1 MTIFLNGEWMPAQD
15 AQISVFDRGFLF
27 ADGVYE
33 VIPVY
38 RGKPFHLQ
46 QHFTRLSR
54 SLAAID
60 LDNPLEEN
68 KWFDAIEKLIAE
80 NGAGNMSI
88 YLQISR
94 GVSSV
99 PRDHQFPEVFTP
111 TFFMASH
118 PIKPLT
124 DNPDKA
130 AIKAIL
136 KDDIRWGRCDIKSV
150 SMLGNAMLR
159 QSAVSSGAQ
168 EALLMRNGHMTEGAA
183 SNLFI
188 VQNGEIMTP
197 PEGPEILS
205 GITRATVL
213 SLAKEFG
220 IQTHEAPLPANTI
233 TQADEVWISS
243 STKGIAPIIQIDDIP
258 IGNGAP
264 GPVWKKMQHA
274 YMALVTQM
282 TSHDE

>member
-1 MTIFLNGEWMPAQD
+1 MTVYLNGKWMPAEA

-27 ADGVYE
+27 ADGIYE

-38 RGKPFHLQ
+38 NGKPFHLAG
-46 QHFTRLSR
+46 HFSRLKR

-68 KWFDAIEKLIAE
+68 EWLSAIKKLIVE
-80 NGAGNMSI
+80 NGAGDMSI

-99 PRDHQFPEVFTP
+99 PRDHQFPEEFTA
-111 TFFMASH
+111 TYFMASN

-130 AIKAIL
+130 ALKAIL
-136 KDDIRWGRCDIKSV
+136 QDDIRWGRCDIKSV

-159 QSAVSSGAQ
+159 QAAITHGAQ
-168 EALLMRNGHMTEGAA
+168 EALLVRDGHMTEGAA
-183 SNLFI
+183 SNVFM

-197 PEGPEILS
+197 PESPEILS

-213 SLAKEFG
+213 SLAQELG
-220 IQTHEAPLPANTI
+220 IKTHEAPIPATTI

-243 STKGIAPIIQIDDIP
+243 STKGVAPITQIDDAP
-258 IGNGAP
+258 IGNGKP
-264 GPVWKKMQHA
+264 GPVWQQIQSAYIAAVDKMIA
-274 YMALVTQM
+274 N
-282 TSHDE
+282 D

>member
-1 MTIFLNGEWMPAQD
+1 MTVFLNGEWMPAQA
-15 AQISVFDRGFLF
+15 AQISIFDRGFLF

-38 RGKPFHLQ
+38 KGKTFQLEG
-46 QHFTRLSR
+46 HFKRLRR

-60 LDNPLEEN
+60 LDNPLEESE
-68 KWFDAIEKLIAE
+68 WFNAIEKLIVE
-80 NGAGNMSI
+80 NGAGDMSI
-88 YLQISR
+88 YLQITR
-94 GVSSV
+94 GVSSL
-99 PRDHQFPEVFTP
+99 PRDHQFPEEFTP
-111 TFFMASH
+111 TFLMASN

-136 KDDIRWGRCDIKSV
+136 KEDIRWGRCDIKSV

-159 QSAVSSGAQ
+159 QAAVANGAQ
-168 EALLMRNGHMTEGAA
+168 EALLVRDGHLTEGAA

-188 VQNGEIMTP
+188 VQNGEVMTP
-197 PEGPEILS
+197 PESPAILS

-213 SLAKEFG
+213 SLAKKSG
-220 IQTHEAPLPANTI
+220 IQANENPIPVAAI

-243 STKGIAPIIQIDDIP
+243 STKGVAPVIQIDDNP
-258 IGNGAP
+258 VGKGKT
-264 GPVWKKMQHA
+264 GPVWQQIQRA
-274 YMALVTQM
+274 YMSAVDK
-282 TSHDE
+282 SI

>member
-1 MTIFLNGEWMPAQD
+1 MTVFLNGEWKPAQA
-15 AQISVFDRGFLF
+15 AQISIFDRGFLF

-38 RGKPFHLQ
+38 TGKPFHLEG
-46 QHFTRLSR
+46 HFKRLLR

-60 LDNPLEEN
+60 LDNPLEESE
-68 KWFDAIEKLIAE
+68 WFNAIEKLIVE
-80 NGAGNMSI
+80 NGAGDMSI
-88 YLQISR
+88 YLQITR
-94 GVSSV
+94 GVSSL
-99 PRDHQFPEVFTP
+99 PRDHEFPEEFTP
-111 TFFMASH
+111 TFLMASN

-136 KDDIRWGRCDIKSV
+136 KEDIRWGRCDIKSV

-159 QSAVSSGAQ
+159 QAAVANGAQ
-168 EALLMRNGHMTEGAA
+168 EALLVRDGHLTEGAA

-188 VQNGEIMTP
+188 VQNGKIMTP
-197 PEGPEILS
+197 PESPEILS

-213 SLAKEFG
+213 SLAKELG
-220 IQTHEAPLPANTI
+220 IQANETPIPAATI

-243 STKGIAPIIQIDDIP
+243 STKGVAPVIQIDDNP
-258 IGNGAP
+258 VGKGKP
-264 GPVWKKMQHA
+264 GPVWQQIQRA
-274 YMALVTQM
+274 YMSAVDK
-282 TSHDE
+282 SI